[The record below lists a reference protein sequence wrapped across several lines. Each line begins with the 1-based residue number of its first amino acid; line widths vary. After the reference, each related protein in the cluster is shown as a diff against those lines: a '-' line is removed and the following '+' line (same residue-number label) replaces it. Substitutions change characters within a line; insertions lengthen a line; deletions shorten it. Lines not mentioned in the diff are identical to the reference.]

1 MYQNK
6 QVLAIVVAAGSGSRM
21 KTEIPKQFLKIG
33 GETIIEKT
41 VSRFEKNQYVDGF
54 FVVVSEKYL
63 EYAKGLLA
71 GMKKLKGVVVGG
83 NKRQASV
90 FSALEKIDDDALVLV
105 HDAAR
110 PYVSDAIIN
119 SVIVA
124 ASDFGAAVPAIE
136 IADTVKTVATGE
148 SNNIFVLD
156 TVDRSILRRVQTP
169 QGFCAT
175 LLKRAYA
182 HAQNNNFEGTDDSM
196 LVEALGEKV
205 SLIDGNAENIKIT
218 RTEDMPSENRVG
230 YGFDVHKL
238 VSDLPLYLG
247 GEKIPYEKGLLG
259 HSDADVLIHAIMD
272 SILGAAHLG
281 DIGKHFPD
289 TASDYKGISSIKL
302 LEKVKTMIRERGY
315 RIVNIDS
322 TVMCE
327 APKLAP
333 FIEKMEQNIADAL
346 DISKEKVSVKATTTE
361 GLGYTGRGE
370 GIAASSVSLLEYTFK
385 EEK

>member
-6 QVLAIVVAAGSGSRM
+6 RVLAIVVAAGNGSRM

-71 GMKKLKGVVVGG
+71 GMKKLKG
-83 NKRQASV
+83 ASV
-90 FSALEKIDDDALVLV
+90 FSALEKIEDDALVLV

-136 IADTVKTVATGE
+136 IADTVKTVAAGE

-169 QGFCAT
+169 QGFCAA

-182 HAQNNNFEGTDDSM
+182 HAQDNNFEGTDDSM